1 MKPIFV
7 DWMMAAPEAIF
18 LYIPLMKELALSW
31 LEIKSL
37 PKRELEG
44 LLYGL
49 SQYSKYHQFDGYDEQ
64 DIGEMAKNK
73 PQIRSDYYAYRKLKD
88 EYDEKMGVKRKKGK
102 TPSQL
107 ASELK
112 L

>member
-1 MKPIFV
+1 MVPLFVQWMK
-7 DWMMAAPEAIF
+7 AAPEAIF
-18 LYIPLMKELALSW
+18 LYIPLMKDLGLSW
-31 LEIKSL
+31 TEVKSL
-37 PKRELEG
+37 PKMELEG

-49 SQYSKYHQFDGYDEQ
+49 SQYSRMHQFDGYDEN

-73 PQIRSDYYAYRKLKD
+73 PQIRSDYISYRELKD
-88 EYDEKMGVKRKKGK
+88 KYDMRMGMQKPVK

-107 ASELK
+107 AGELK

>member
-1 MKPIFV
+1 MHK
-7 DWMMAAPEAIF
+7 
-18 LYIPLMKELALSW
+18 
-31 LEIKSL
+31 
-37 PKRELEG
+37 
-44 LLYGL
+44 
-49 SQYSKYHQFDGYDEQ
+49 FDGYDEN

-73 PQIRSDYYAYRKLKD
+73 PQLRSDYYAYRELKD
-88 EYDEKMGVKRKKGK
+88 EYDEKMGIQTKKAK

>member
-1 MKPIFV
+1 MT
-7 DWMMAAPEAIF
+7 AAPEAIF
-18 LYIPLMKELALSW
+18 LYIPLMKELGLGW

-49 SQYSKYHQFDGYDEQ
+49 SQYSRYHQFDGYDDR
-64 DIGEMAKNK
+64 DIGEMSKNK
-73 PQIRSDYYAYRKLKD
+73 PQIRSDYYAYRELKD
-88 EYDEKMGVKRKKGK
+88 KYDEKMGIKRQKGK

-107 ASELK
+107 AGELN